1 MSLYHVPDISVTIVK
16 GHGVVLHIR
25 NNKGEIRNKRGEIR
39 NKKGEPL
46 LTLLSFTCFICA
58 LFRYCSYYYYTIEFV
73 VLIGLGIAAYTLSF
87 DTRRSYAATLYQNI
101 SHAVGSA
108 YGKHKVGFCFSSI
121 LVGITVQTDA
131 GRRVLIE
138 IFYYVRKHDVL
149 LG

>member
-1 MSLYHVPDISVTIVK
+1 MVVSWHDTIISRHATYLYHVPDISVTIVN

-25 NNKGEIRNKRGEIR
+25 NKKGEIRNKKGEIG

-73 VLIGLGIAAYTLSF
+73 VLIRLGIAAYALCL
-87 DTRRSYAATLYQNI
+87 DTRRGDVVTFYQNV

-108 YGKHKVGFCFSSI
+108 YRKHEVGSCFSSI

-131 GRRVLIE
+131 G
-138 IFYYVRKHDVL
+138 
-149 LG
+149 